1 MRRPGGCGAV
11 PAARAFSSRDSSRDL
26 PYGVLDGKLLRS
38 GNALGEASVSPDSV
52 IMGGY
57 LA

>member
-1 MRRPGGCGAV
+1 MRRLGGCGAV
-11 PAARAFSSRDSSRDL
+11 PAARAFSSRDL